1 METTRKS
8 VSVMC
13 FHDELCQ
20 VFNAM
25 MTALSLLRE
34 GAKVTVYFG
43 SRGVNALHR
52 DKVGKLSCLPDMP
65 EVGEA
70 VMKRMDELDVPLV
83 EDLFFMFIAEGGQVL
98 ACPLNVPL
106 FGMSER
112 DLIDGAKLAN
122 PARYYKEVA
131 MAADM
136 NLTF

>member
-1 METTRKS
+1 
-8 VSVMC
+8 
-13 FHDELCQ
+13 
-20 VFNAM
+20 
-25 MTALSLLRE
+25 
-34 GAKVTVYFG
+34 
-43 SRGVNALHR
+43 
-52 DKVGKLSCLPDMP
+52 
-65 EVGEA
+65 
-70 VMKRMDELDVPLV
+70 MDELDVPLV